1 MMNRSPMTDS
11 WYVSN
16 FQLMEKHLNGEAGT
30 HIHSIRKDAISR
42 FAQLGFPTTRDEEWK
57 FTNVAPI
64 AKMNFKPVLDLSH
77 DGVTKEDVERFSFGG
92 LRCTRLVFVNGHF
105 SQELSSL
112 GSLPQWAKAGSLAA
126 ALKTDADAVSEH
138 LTRYARYDDNAFT
151 ALNTAFLQDGAF
163 VYIPDGKVIEGP
175 IHLLFIST
183 KLGTPF
189 LSNPRNL
196 VLAGENSQ
204 VMIVESFVSLDDNS
218 YLTNAVTEIVAGD
231 NAVVEH
237 DKLQAESAKAFHI
250 GTVHVYQR
258 ANSTYTSN
266 SISLGGALVRNNITV
281 VLDGEGIECTLNG
294 LSLSTDEQH
303 VDNHTVI
310 DHAKPHC
317 NSHEL
322 YKSILD
328 GRSKAVF
335 NGKIFVRKDAQKTNA
350 KQTNK
355 TLLLSDNATIDTKP
369 QLEIFA
375 NDVKC
380 THGAT
385 VGRLDEEQLF
395 YLRSRGLSLNHARD
409 VLTFAFASDIINRVH
424 VEPLRSQLE
433 GMIHARLQQG
443 RH

>member
-1 MMNRSPMTDS
+1 MS
-11 WYVSN
+11 
-16 FQLMEKHLNGEAGT
+16 
-30 HIHSIRKDAISR
+30 
-42 FAQLGFPTTRDEEWK
+42 
-57 FTNVAPI
+57 
-64 AKMNFKPVLDLSH
+64 
-77 DGVTKEDVERFSFGG
+77 
-92 LRCTRLVFVNGHF
+92 
-105 SQELSSL
+105 
-112 GSLPQWAKAGSLAA
+112 
-126 ALKTDADAVSEH
+126 
-138 LTRYARYDDNAFT
+138 
-151 ALNTAFLQDGAF
+151 
-163 VYIPDGKVIEGP
+163 
-175 IHLLFIST
+175 
-183 KLGTPF
+183 
-189 LSNPRNL
+189 
-196 VLAGENSQ
+196 
-204 VMIVESFVSLDDNS
+204 IVESFVSLDDNS

-266 SISLGGALVRNNITV
+266 SISFGGALVRNNITV

-294 LSLSTDEQH
+294 LSLATDEQH

-395 YLRSRGLSLNHARD
+395 YLRSRGLGLNHARD
-409 VLTFAFASDIINRVH
+409 VLTFAFTSDVINRVH
-424 VEPLRSQLE
+424 VEPLRTQLE
-433 GMIHARLQQG
+433 GIVHGRLQQG
-443 RH
+443 RVKG

>member
-1 MMNRSPMTDS
+1 MLFPASAGRIAAPHPAAPRSP
-11 WYVSN
+11 
-16 FQLMEKHLNGEAGT
+16 HA
-30 HIHSIRKDAISR
+30 
-42 FAQLGFPTTRDEEWK
+42 
-57 FTNVAPI
+57 
-64 AKMNFKPVLDLSH
+64 
-77 DGVTKEDVERFSFGG
+77 
-92 LRCTRLVFVNGHF
+92 
-105 SQELSSL
+105 
-112 GSLPQWAKAGSLAA
+112 
-126 ALKTDADAVSEH
+126 
-138 LTRYARYDDNAFT
+138 
-151 ALNTAFLQDGAF
+151 
-163 VYIPDGKVIEGP
+163 
-175 IHLLFIST
+175 
-183 KLGTPF
+183 
-189 LSNPRNL
+189 
-196 VLAGENSQ
+196 
-204 VMIVESFVSLDDNS
+204 
-218 YLTNAVTEIVAGD
+218 
-231 NAVVEH
+231 
-237 DKLQAESAKAFHI
+237 
-250 GTVHVYQR
+250 
-258 ANSTYTSN
+258 YTSN

-385 VGRLDEEQLF
+385 VGQ
-395 YLRSRGLSLNHARD
+395 
-409 VLTFAFASDIINRVH
+409 
-424 VEPLRSQLE
+424 
-433 GMIHARLQQG
+433 
-443 RH
+443 